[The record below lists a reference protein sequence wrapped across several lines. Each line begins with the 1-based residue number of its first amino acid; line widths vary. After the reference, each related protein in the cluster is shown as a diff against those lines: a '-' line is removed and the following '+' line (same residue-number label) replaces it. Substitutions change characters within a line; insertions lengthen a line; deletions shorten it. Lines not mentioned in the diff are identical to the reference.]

1 MELWTGHRCSAVS
14 GKVQRGAPALSR
26 RTLSMEGLQL
36 PHIWAAGAILAGFH
50 ITAFTWRITRE
61 IAIERRGQPTWLTLA
76 DGLVGLSFFWVVA
89 FVFTVPLKM
98 DVSAELTAKFLGGGA
113 VPLRGTPNRAGR
125 ALQPVLLL
133 GQDDA
138 SAPDHQSGDR
148 GVPGFSGPRAGRVLV
163 SLALSAFSRA
173 LVPIGVAGHMV
184 VCQATVLKVN
194 RNG

>member
-1 MELWTGHRCSAVS
+1 MCAPRDRTDRQDLLDRGGEARVRFYDAGRMESWTGHRCSAVS

-89 FVFTVPLKM
+89 FVFAVPLKM
-98 DVSAELTAKFLGGGA
+98 DVSAELTAKFLGVGLFLFAAHPIVLAGHYNLYCSWDKTTPRPRITNQEIAAFLVSVVLVLGA
-113 VPLRGTPNRAGR
+113 SWC
-125 ALQPVLLL
+125 LLL
-133 GQDDA
+133 
-138 SAPDHQSGDR
+138 
-148 GVPGFSGPRAGRVLV
+148 
-163 SLALSAFSRA
+163 
-173 LVPIGVAGHMV
+173 
-184 VCQATVLKVN
+184 
-194 RNG
+194 